1 MPRTID
7 PHYRFAI
14 WRKHRGLTLQEVAD
28 TVGKSKQLIA
38 IFEVGEK
45 DLGVLRLQQI
55 CHKAF
60 RIDLETFFGPLPK
73 IPEAA

>member
-14 WRKHRGLTLQEVAD
+14 WRKYRGLTLQEVGD
-28 TVGKSKQLIA
+28 CIGKTKQLIA
-38 IFEVGEK
+38 VFEVGEK
-45 DLGVLRLQQI
+45 DLGVRRLQQI

-60 RIDLETFFGPLPK
+60 KIDLETFFGPLPK
-73 IPEAA
+73 TTEAA